1 MNLKVKTK
9 LHKINVIQSFIYSF
23 FFYFSSPY
31 RMNCIQHLSWKKK
44 KMQDSEKENTSQ
56 ASHPPQIKY
65 IFNIII

>member
-44 KMQDSEKENTSQ
+44 KNARFRKG
-56 ASHPPQIKY
+56 KY
-65 IFNIII
+65 KPSLSSSPNKIYI

>member
-23 FFYFSSPY
+23 FYFSSPY

-44 KMQDSEKENTSQ
+44 KKCKIQKRKIQ
-56 ASHPPQIKY
+56 AKPLILPK
-65 IFNIII
+65 

>member
-23 FFYFSSPY
+23 FYFSSPY

-44 KMQDSEKENTSQ
+44 KCKIQKRKIQ
-56 ASHPPQIKY
+56 AKPLILPK
-65 IFNIII
+65 

>member
-23 FFYFSSPY
+23 FLLL
-31 RMNCIQHLSWKKK
+31 LSLQNELYSTSKLEKK